1 MASDHEGEGD
11 ASPRVRVCR
20 EARIP
25 DPARLDRYAR
35 APEVGPQVL
44 FFSGGS
50 ALRRASRC
58 LTRFTHRSRHLITP
72 FDSGGS
78 SAKLRDA
85 FGMLSVGDLR
95 NRMMALADEGAPGG
109 EAVQRL
115 FARRLPEG
123 AAPAE
128 LALALARLTGV
139 DAPDLHELPPALA
152 GPIGAHL
159 REVAAAMPA
168 AFDLRGASVGNLVLV
183 GAFLRHERR
192 IDAAIEEV
200 ARLLG
205 VRGHVQAVVA
215 DDLHL
220 VAELVDGSW
229 VAAQHRI
236 TDPAGAGR
244 RPPIARVMLSRSKER
259 LEPASATIDAGTAAA
274 IADAELIC
282 FPIGSFFTSVIAC
295 LLPRGVGAAVARSG
309 APKVFVPNLGED
321 PELCG
326 VGLRAQVE
334 ALLAALRADAGE
346 VPAARLL
353 DLVLVDRGLAGRV
366 GAAEITGI
374 RGLGVRVLEV
384 PLAMPGSAPLV
395 DGERLVAALLS
406 LV

>member
-1 MASDHEGEGD
+1 MASDQEGEGD
-11 ASPRVRVCR
+11 ASSRLRVCR

-25 DPARLDRYAR
+25 DELRLARYAR
-35 APEVGPQVL
+35 APELGPRLL

-58 LTRFTHRSRHLITP
+58 LTRFTHRSLHVITP

-78 SAKLRDA
+78 SAKLREA

-95 NRMMALADEGAPGG
+95 NRMMALADDEAPGG
-109 EAVQRL
+109 EAAQRL
-115 FARRLPEG
+115 FARRLPEDAPP
-123 AAPAE
+123 AALVA
-128 LALALARLTGV
+128 ALARLTAA
-139 DAPDLHELPPALA
+139 DAPDLGELPPALA
-152 GPIGAHL
+152 RPIGAYV

-168 AFDLRGASVGNLVLV
+168 GFDLRGASVGNLVLV
-183 GAFLRHERR
+183 GAYLRHERR
-192 IDAAIEEV
+192 IDAAVEAV
-200 ARLLG
+200 ARLLR
-205 VRGHVQAVVA
+205 VRGRVQAVVA

-220 VAELVDGSW
+220 FAELVDGSSI
-229 VAAQHRI
+229 AAQHRI
-236 TDPAGAGR
+236 TDPAAAGGR
-244 RPPIARVMLSRSKER
+244 APIARVMLSRSKER
-259 LEPASATIDAGTAAA
+259 LEPASATIDGRTAAA
-274 IADAELIC
+274 IAESELIC

-309 APKVFVPNLGED
+309 APKVFVPNVGDD
-321 PELCG
+321 PELAG

-334 ALLAALRADAGE
+334 ALLAALRADAGA

-353 DLVLVDRGLAGRV
+353 DLVVVDRGLARRV
-366 GAAEITGI
+366 GGAEIGAI

-384 PLAMPGSAPLV
+384 PLATSGSAPLV